1 MKYLVPKLRNII
13 TAWVHPRTL
22 ALRNE
27 GLTDEDL
34 LQDHNTWF
42 V

>member
-1 MKYLVPKLRNII
+1 MRYLIPKLKNFIV
-13 TAWVHPRTL
+13 TLVHPRSL
-22 ALRNE
+22 VLRHQ

>member
-1 MKYLVPKLRNII
+1 MKYLVPRIKNII
-13 TAWVHPRTL
+13 AAMVHPRTL
-22 ALRNE
+22 ALRNK

-42 V
+42 I

>member
-1 MKYLVPKLRNII
+1 MKYLMPKLKGFIGLL
-13 TAWVHPRTL
+13 VHPRTL

-34 LQDHNTWF
+34 LKDHNTWF